1 MLRTELIR
9 PLPELLLA
17 HAEHLGDKI
26 AFADDGRRV
35 SYAELEL
42 RTRRLAGQ
50 LVDMD
55 LYPGDRV
62 VICVD
67 SGVDLV
73 ESCLA
78 VLRASG
84 ICVPVSSRH
93 TDLAHVFEDSGAD
106 IVITDAVHVDKF
118 SGNPYLRVVL
128 ASDELE
134 PDSPPRDDLELDD
147 LAFLTYTP
155 GTTGQSKGVLAS
167 QRNVLWPVAA
177 CYVPVL
183 GLTAVDRV
191 LFDHSGHF
199 LWLLS
204 VVAIGATAHIA
215 TAAEECTVA
224 VGAPDTLMSGPRLRW
239 GLVVGGASTDALRES
254 FGAPLLD
261 SYATAETCG
270 PIAVNWPTGARVGA
284 SAGVPVPGLSVRLV
298 DPTTGGDV
306 IAGREGEVWVSGPNV
321 MAGGYHNLPEETAAA
336 LKDGWYRTG
345 DLARRD
351 EYGYLTITGRLQDL
365 IVVDGDSVHPTRIEA
380 VLREVP
386 GVADAAVSQL
396 VAYVV
401 PDGDG
406 PAPDQLMAACRDFPA
421 PQEVYQV
428 SELPR
433 TESGKLRRHAL
444 EDLPA
449 RLLTVRDRYES
460 LFRVE
465 WTPVGAEA
473 VPADV
478 RLIRVDP
485 AATREVIDEV
495 AAELASWDG
504 DSRLVVVTHRGIS
517 TGPDDNAPNLVH
529 AAICGLARSYQ
540 ADLVD
545 LDDETAVVSAV
556 SGEQRLVVRDGVVL
570 APRLTQV
577 PASGNPLPGLDS
589 DNTVHASTVDD
600 VFALQEL
607 ADGQFLAVS
616 PASPSGPEEYAAAAA
631 LEALAWQRIA
641 RGLPAVS
648 IAWDDNVSGRRASAM
663 FDAAL
668 SVGLPGSIV
677 ANLETV
683 DRQEDAAFTAMRQ
696 RLQGLTD
703 AEQHQLVLDLVRS
716 EVAEVM
722 EAGAPAGLD
731 ADRAFQEIGFTS
743 LTAVELRNHLTVT
756 TGVRLPVTAVFDY
769 PTPRALA
776 DYLRADLLGLAHETP
791 EVPVRPVQVSE
802 MDTDH
807 IAIVGMAC
815 RLPGG
820 VASADDLWRVVDEGL
835 DVISE
840 FPADRGWDVD
850 GLFDPDPER
859 LGRTYVRHGG
869 FLTDAAGF
877 DAGFFGISP
886 REALAMDPQ
895 QRLMLEV
902 SWEALEHA
910 GIDPTSLRGSHAGVF
925 AGVVAQDYGAGTKPG
940 AAEGHWLTGTSSS
953 VASGRV
959 AYVLGLEG
967 PALTI
972 DTACSSSLVAIHL
985 AVQALRRGECSLAL
999 AGGTTVMATP
1009 DVFVEFSRQRG
1020 LAPDGR
1026 SKSFA
1031 AAADGT
1037 SWAEGAGVLA
1047 LERLSD
1053 ARRNGHRVLAVVRG
1067 SAVNQDGASN
1077 GLTAPNG
1084 PSQQRVIRAALAN
1097 AGLSTQDVDAVEAHG
1112 TGTTLGD
1119 PIEAQ
1124 AILATYGQDR
1134 DRPLLL
1140 GSVKSNIGHPQA
1152 AAGVAGVIKMVQAIR
1167 HGVLPGIVHLDEPTP
1182 KVDWSAGAVELLTE
1196 AHDWPATG
1204 QPRRAGVSSFGMSGT
1219 NAHVVLEE
1227 APDEAAAAAPS
1238 AMPVVPWVISARSEQ
1253 ALVGQAERLREFVT
1267 ANPEADL
1274 ADVGYSLVAT
1284 RARLDH
1290 RAVVTATDR
1299 DDVLRGLSALA
1310 AGEPAAG
1317 VVTGAVGV
1325 RGKVAWVFPGQGGQ
1339 WLGMAAGLLESSPV
1353 FAEAL
1358 GECAAALESY
1368 VDWPVWPV
1376 LRGEDAALLER
1387 VDVVQPTLWAVM
1399 VSLATLWRSYGVEPT
1414 AVVGH
1419 SQGEIAAACV
1429 AGALSIADGARV
1441 VALRSKAITALSG
1454 LGGMVSVPLPA
1465 TEVAELLARWDGA
1478 LGIAAVNGPTSTV
1491 VSGDVDALD
1500 ALLAACEGRDVR
1512 AKRVPVDYAS
1522 HSSHVERIREDILAN
1537 LAGVTPV
1544 TARVA
1549 FYSTVAAE
1557 PIDTA
1562 ELAPGYWYRN
1572 LRGTVR
1578 FADTVETLL
1587 ADGFHHFVEVSPH
1600 PVLVTSIQ
1608 DAVERAETG
1617 ATVVGTLRRDE
1628 GGLDRFL
1635 TSVGQAHCQ
1644 GVTVDWTFPGARTV
1658 ELPTYAFQHERY
1670 WLAGTGGGVD
1680 ATWLGQTAIDHP
1692 LLGAEVVWPDTGGV
1706 VVTGRLSRGTHPW
1719 LVDHAV
1725 TGTVIVP
1732 GAALVELSL
1741 LAGDQVG
1748 CDHLAELTLTAPM
1761 ILPDRG
1767 ALHLHIVVAAPD
1779 DEQRAVAIYSRD
1791 EDAPAEAPWTH
1802 HATGTLT
1809 PATQDPATA
1818 DLTVWPPP
1826 GAEPIAL
1833 DGLYDDLAAAGFG
1846 YGPAFQGLRR
1856 AWRHGAEIYAEAALP
1871 DTLTGEAEKF
1881 GLHPALL
1888 DAALHGL
1895 LADRQRLEVR
1905 LPFSW
1910 SGVSLHAT
1918 GATTVRVHLSKTSED
1933 TVEVH
1938 LADPAGAPVA
1948 TIAALTLR
1956 PLAPGT
1962 LTARTSAAQS
1972 LFSLE
1977 WTPSTGEQGNLGE
1990 CVVLG
1995 SDTLGLAAQSYV
2007 DMAALV
2013 ESNSAPDVVIH
2024 PVPAG
2029 TVRAVTGEVLGL
2041 IQKWLTTEKLANA
2054 RLVLVTR
2061 DATEHGA
2068 DLAHAAVWG
2077 LIRTAQT
2084 EHADR
2089 FTLLDLDD
2097 HLETP
2102 AAILTALASQEPQL
2116 AIRAG
2121 ELLVPRLTRIPV
2133 PNASTVDHE
2142 GAVLITGGT
2151 GVLGGVLARHLVT
2164 TRGVRRLVLTSR
2176 RGVKAEGATELRDE
2190 LTALG
2195 ATVTVAACDAADRDA
2210 LATLLTSLE
2219 HPLTGVV
2226 HAAGVLDDATIE
2238 SLTPH
2243 HLDRV
2248 LRPKVDA
2255 ALNLHELTTDLTMFV
2270 LFSSAAGVLGTPGQ
2284 ANYAA
2289 ANAALDALAQHRHAH
2304 GLPATALAWGMWA
2317 QATGM
2322 TAHLDETD
2330 LARLRRAGTVPLSTE
2345 EGLELFDTATRLDHA
2360 TVAPIKLDLAALRER
2375 ARSTP
2380 VPTILRGLVRVRR
2393 TAQSADPDQAAAFRD
2408 RLTALPAADREQLVL
2423 DLVGTQVAAVLGH
2436 TTTRAITPDRAFSD
2450 LGFDSLTAVELRNRL
2465 GAATGLRLPATLIFD
2480 YPTPGALAKYLRM
2493 NLVPEGEAP
2502 EQSSAGDAEI
2512 RRALATVPIAA
2523 LRAAGVLDTVLKLAG
2538 AEEPAAEDETDLIDA
2553 MDADSLVQRALTI
2566 RVRR

>member
-17 HAEHLGDKI
+17 HAERLGDKI

-42 RTRRLAGQ
+42 RSRRLAGL

-84 ICVPVSSRH
+84 ICVPVSSRR
-93 TDLAHVFEDSGAD
+93 TDLAHVLEDSGAD
-106 IVITDAVHVDKF
+106 IVITDAVHADAF
-118 SGNPYLRVVL
+118 AQSDNPYLRVVI
-128 ASDELE
+128 AGDEVE
-134 PDSPPRDDLELDD
+134 TDSPPRDDLELDD
-147 LAFLTYTP
+147 LAFLIYSP
-155 GTTGQSKGVLAS
+155 GTAGPSKGVLSS

-183 GLTAVDRV
+183 GLTADDRI
-191 LFDHSGHF
+191 LFDHSGHY
-199 LWLLS
+199 LWLLG
-204 VVAIGATAHIA
+204 VVAIGATGHLA
-215 TAAEECTVA
+215 TSAEECTVA
-224 VGAPDTLMSGPRLRW
+224 VGAPDTLVSGPHLRW
-239 GLVVGGASTDALRES
+239 GLVVGGASTEALRES
-254 FGAPLLD
+254 FGAPVLD

-270 PIAVNWPTGARVGA
+270 PIAINWPTGERVGA

-298 DPTTGGDV
+298 DPATGVDV
-306 IAGREGEVWVSGPNV
+306 VAGREGEVWVSGPNV
-321 MAGGYHNLPEETAAA
+321 MAGGYHNLPEETAAV
-336 LKDGWYRTG
+336 LRDGWYRTG

-386 GVADAAVSQL
+386 GVADVAVSQL

-406 PAPDQLMAACRDFPA
+406 PAPDQLMAACRDFPV
-421 PQEVYQV
+421 PQEIYQV

-433 TESGKLRRHAL
+433 NEWGKLRRHAL
-444 EDLPA
+444 QDLPA
-449 RLLTVRDRYES
+449 RLFTVRDRYES

-465 WTPVGAEA
+465 WTPVAAEA
-473 VPADV
+473 LPADV

-485 AATREVIDEV
+485 AATREAIDEV
-495 AAELASWDG
+495 AAALEAWDG

-517 TGPDDNAPNLVH
+517 IGPDDNAPTLVH
-529 AAICGLARSYQ
+529 AAIGGLARSYQ
-540 ADLVD
+540 AELVD
-545 LDDETAVVSAV
+545 LDDDTAAVPAV
-556 SGEQRLVVRDGVVL
+556 SGESRLVVRDGVVL
-570 APRLTQV
+570 APRPTQV
-577 PASGNPLPGLDS
+577 PASGNRLPNLDP
-589 DNTVHASTVDD
+589 DVTITASTVDE

-607 ADGQFLAVS
+607 TGQFLAVS
-616 PASPSGPEEYAAAAA
+616 PANPSSPEESAAAAA

-648 IAWDDNVSGRRASAM
+648 IAWDEQVSGRRASAM
-663 FDAAL
+663 FDAAM

-677 ANLETV
+677 ANLAAV

-703 AEQHQLVLDLVRS
+703 AEQHQLLLDLVR
-716 EVAEVM
+716 AEVVEVM
-722 EAGAPAGLD
+722 DGGVPAGLD

-743 LTAVELRNHLTVT
+743 LTAVELRNRLTMT

-769 PTPRALA
+769 PTPRGLA
-776 DYLRADLLGLAHETP
+776 GYLRADLLGLAHETP
-791 EVPVRPVQVSE
+791 EVPVKPVQVNE
-802 MDTDH
+802 ADTDH

-840 FPADRGWDVD
+840 FPADRGWDD
-850 GLFDPDPER
+850 GLYDPDPER
-859 LGRTYVRHGG
+859 LGKTYVRHGG

-1097 AGLSTQDVDAVEAHG
+1097 AGLSTQDIDAVEAHG

-1134 DRPLLL
+1134 ERPLWL

-1196 AHDWPATG
+1196 AHDWPVTG

-1227 APDEAAAAAPS
+1227 APDESADAEPS

-1267 ANPEADL
+1267 ANPDTNL
-1274 ADVGYSLVAT
+1274 ADVGHSLATT

-1317 VVTGAVGV
+1317 VVTGVAGT

-1339 WLGMAAGLLESSPV
+1339 WLGMAAGLLASSPV

-1358 GECAAALESY
+1358 GECAAALESH

-1376 LRGEDAALLER
+1376 LRGEDATLLER
-1387 VDVVQPTLWAVM
+1387 VDVVQPALWAVM
-1399 VSLATLWRSYGVEPT
+1399 VSLAKLWRSYGVEPA

-1429 AGALSIADGARV
+1429 AGALSIEDGARV

-1454 LGGMVSVPLPA
+1454 QGGMVSVPLPA
-1465 TEVAELLARWDGA
+1465 AEVTELLTRWDGA
-1478 LGIAAVNGPTSTV
+1478 LGIAAVNGPASTV
-1491 VSGDVDALD
+1491 VSGDVSALD
-1500 ALLAACEGRDVR
+1500 ELLADCEGRDVR
-1512 AKRVPVDYAS
+1512 AKRIPVDYAS

-1549 FYSTVAAE
+1549 FYSTVTSE

-1562 ELAPGYWYRN
+1562 ELAADYWYRN

-1587 ADGFHHFVEVSPH
+1587 ADGFQHFVEVSPH
-1600 PVLVTSIQ
+1600 PVLATSIQ
-1608 DAVERAETG
+1608 DAIERAEAG
-1617 ATVVGTLRRDE
+1617 ASVVGTLRRDE

-1644 GVTVDWTFPGARTV
+1644 GVTVNWAFPGARTV
-1658 ELPTYAFQHERY
+1658 ELPTYAFQHDRY

-1748 CDHLAELTLTAPM
+1748 CDHLEELTLTAPM

-1779 DEQRAVAIYSRD
+1779 GEQRAVAIYSRD
-1791 EDAPAEAPWTH
+1791 EDVPAEAPWTH

-1809 PATQDPATA
+1809 PATREPATA
-1818 DLTVWPPP
+1818 DLTAWPPP
-1826 GAEPIAL
+1826 GAEPLAL
-1833 DGLYDDLAAAGFG
+1833 DGLYDDLTAAGFG
-1846 YGPAFQGLRR
+1846 YGPAFQGLQR
-1856 AWRHGAEIYAEAALP
+1856 AWRLGDEIYAEAALP
-1871 DTLTGEAEKF
+1871 DTLTGEAERF

-1918 GATTVRVHLSKTSED
+1918 GASTVRVHLSRIGED

-1938 LADPAGAPVA
+1938 LADPTGAPVA
-1948 TIAALTLR
+1948 TISALTLR
-1956 PLAPGT
+1956 PLAPDT

-1977 WTPSTGEQGNLGE
+1977 WTSATSEPGNLGQ

-1995 SDTLGLAAQSYV
+1995 SDTLGLAARTCPDLRS
-2007 DMAALV
+2007 LT
-2013 ESNSAPDVVIH
+2013 ESAPVPDVVIY
-2024 PVPAG
+2024 PVPAR
-2029 TVRAVTGEVLGL
+2029 TEAPAEAVRAAAGDVLGL
-2041 IQKWLTTEKLANA
+2041 VQAWLASGDLADS

-2061 DATEHGA
+2061 NAAASDRGDDV

-2077 LIRTAQT
+2077 LVRTAQT
-2084 EHADR
+2084 EHSDR

-2097 HLETP
+2097 HPDTP
-2102 AAILTALASQEPQL
+2102 SAIHTALASPEPQL

-2121 ELLVPRLTRIPV
+2121 NLLTPRLVRAPV
-2133 PNASTVDHE
+2133 PAESTMDVS
-2142 GAVLITGGT
+2142 GSVLITGGT

-2164 TRGVRRLVLTSR
+2164 TRGVKHLVLTSR
-2176 RGVKAEGATELRDE
+2176 HGLNAEGATELRDE

-2210 LATLLTSLE
+2210 LATLLTSLD

-2238 SLTPH
+2238 SLTPQ

-2255 ALNLHELTTDLTMFV
+2255 ALNLHELTHDLTMFV
-2270 LFSSAAGVLGTPGQ
+2270 LFS
-2284 ANYAA
+2284 
-2289 ANAALDALAQHRHAH
+2289 
-2304 GLPATALAWGMWA
+2304 
-2317 QATGM
+2317 
-2322 TAHLDETD
+2322 
-2330 LARLRRAGTVPLSTE
+2330 
-2345 EGLELFDTATRLDHA
+2345 
-2360 TVAPIKLDLAALRER
+2360 
-2375 ARSTP
+2375 
-2380 VPTILRGLVRVRR
+2380 
-2393 TAQSADPDQAAAFRD
+2393 
-2408 RLTALPAADREQLVL
+2408 
-2423 DLVGTQVAAVLGH
+2423 
-2436 TTTRAITPDRAFSD
+2436 
-2450 LGFDSLTAVELRNRL
+2450 
-2465 GAATGLRLPATLIFD
+2465 
-2480 YPTPGALAKYLRM
+2480 
-2493 NLVPEGEAP
+2493 
-2502 EQSSAGDAEI
+2502 
-2512 RRALATVPIAA
+2512 
-2523 LRAAGVLDTVLKLAG
+2523 
-2538 AEEPAAEDETDLIDA
+2538 
-2553 MDADSLVQRALTI
+2553 
-2566 RVRR
+2566 